1 MTTGQQSPTEADEA
15 PYKWRWLAFAAI
27 LAASIMNLLD
37 AMITNIAAPSIR
49 ADIGGGLAL
58 IQWLG
63 AGYTLALAA
72 GLITGGRLG
81 DIYGRKPVFL
91 IGAVGFTVCSVL
103 CAVSLSPGTLIAARI
118 AQGLFGA
125 LLLPQ
130 GLGTI
135 RSIFPPRELATAFGA
150 YGPAMGLA
158 TVAAPVVAGAL
169 ISGDLFGTGW
179 RMVFLI
185 NVPVGLFVIVA
196 GFRYIPGRQ
205 APSAAGLDVPG
216 ALLAGAAALLMI
228 YPVVQGRSLDWP
240 AWCFLLMALS
250 LVLFVVFAKV
260 ENRIQARGGDPLVV
274 PTLFRKRAF
283 SGGLVTGLAVYTALT
298 GFGLVFTLFLQLGL
312 GFSPLKA
319 GLSVLPQAL
328 GSVSGFVA
336 SGAGLTR
343 KLGRRSLHLGTALMA
358 VGAIGIL
365 LTVRGVGTDVSPWH
379 TAPALAVYGAGLGLF
394 LAPFFDIVL
403 AGVES
408 HEYGSA
414 SGTLT
419 AIQQFGS
426 ALGVA
431 VIGTV
436 FFGILGPQVNR
447 ATDTPDLRARLAA
460 VQVTGAAQDRIVT
473 GLAGCGHDRATATD
487 PDAVP
492 AGCVRLESDV
502 KAAASMSGDPDGVA
516 AAVRSGAT
524 DSFERGF
531 DRTLRRTVRVVV
543 GLLAL
548 GFVLAFLLPEHAR
561 GHRPPTGGDGGDAGD
576 GGEDEQPREEAALR

>member
-1 MTTGQQSPTEADEA
+1 MTTWQQSPTEADEA
-15 PYKWRWLAFAAI
+15 PYKWRWLAFSAI

-49 ADIGGGLAL
+49 ADIGGGLVL

-91 IGAVGFTVCSVL
+91 IGAVGFTVSSVL
-103 CAVSLSPGTLIAARI
+103 CAVSVSPGTLIAARI

-185 NVPVGLFVIVA
+185 NVPIGLFVIIA
-196 GFRYIPGRQ
+196 GFKYIPSKQ
-205 APSAAGLDVPG
+205 APSAAKLDVPG
-216 ALLAGAAALLMI
+216 ALLAGVAALLMI

-240 AWCFLLMALS
+240 AWCFVLMALS
-250 LVLFVVFAKV
+250 LVLFVVFAKA
-260 ENRIQARGGDPLVV
+260 ENRIQARGGDPLIV

-298 GFGLVFTLFLQLGL
+298 GFGLIFTLFLQLGL

-336 SGAGLTR
+336 SGAGLTQ
-343 KLGRRSLHLGTALMA
+343 KLGRRSLHLGTTLMA
-358 VGAIGIL
+358 AGAIGIFL
-365 LTVRGVGTDVSPWH
+365 IVRGVGTDVSPWH

-431 VIGTV
+431 IIGTV
-436 FFGILGPQVNR
+436 FFGILGAQVTQ
-447 ATDTPDLRARLAA
+447 ATDTPDLRARLTA
-460 VQVTGAAQDRIVT
+460 VQVTGAAQDKIIT
-473 GLAGCGHDRATATD
+473 GLGDCGHDRATATN

-492 AGCVRLESDV
+492 ASCVQLETDI
-502 KAAASMSGDPDGVA
+502 KAAASSSGNPLGVVA
-516 AAVRSGAT
+516 AVQSGAT
-524 DSFERGF
+524 DSFKQGF
-531 DRTLRRTVRVVV
+531 NQTLQRTIWVVV

-548 GFVLAFLLPEHAR
+548 GFALAFLLPKHAR
-561 GHRPPTGGDGGDAGD
+561 GHKPPSGGGGDGK
-576 GGEDEQPREEAALR
+576 DEQPQEEAALL